1 MKNFSEVLEKLKD
14 ILSKEQNKRIFDKD
28 IAHELG
34 ITQANLATLKSRNKI
49 PYQQILDFC
58 ARKKI
63 SINWLLYNQAPESL
77 IETTN
82 SYWIRYYPNINLSAG
97 GGAEFLDEK
106 FEMIEI
112 PQNILSDINSNELQN
127 IEAINII
134 GDSMEPILFDGNIAL
149 INRKK
154 TDINKGGI
162 FAFVSSN
169 GLFVKRLHKRIDGK
183 IDVISENKEYPKQKI
198 SLNEISILG
207 KIIGSFGRIRL

>member
-1 MKNFSEVLEKLKD
+1 MTDFCEIIEKIKN
-14 ILSKEQNKRIFDKD
+14 IISKEKNKKIFDKD
-28 IAHELG
+28 VAKELG
-34 ITQANLATLKSRNKI
+34 ITQANFATLKSRNKI

-82 SYWIRYYPNINLSAG
+82 SYWIKYYPNINLSAG
-97 GGAEFLDEK
+97 GGAEFLEDN
-106 FEMIEI
+106 FNMIEI
-112 PQNILSDINSNELQN
+112 PQNILKDFDKNELKY

-134 GDSMEPILFDGNIAL
+134 GDSMEPILFDGNIA
-149 INRKK
+149 IIDRRK
-154 TDINKGGI
+154 TDIKKGGI
-162 FAFVSSN
+162 FAFLSSN
-169 GLFVKRLHKRIDGK
+169 GLFVKRLHIRIDGK

-198 SLNEISILG
+198 NQNEIKILG